1 MHRFANPARF
11 LRLASVVQPWT
22 AAITFLLIGSGLYFG
37 LVASPA
43 DYQQGETVR
52 IMYVHV
58 PSAWVAMAAY
68 SSMAIASAMALI
80 WKHPLADLIAKS
92 ASPIGAAFTFVCLV
106 TGSLWG
112 KPMWGTWWVWD
123 ARLTSM
129 LILFF
134 LYLGHMALLN
144 AFDDP
149 ARGMKAAA
157 ILALAGFVNVPV
169 IKFSVDWWNTLHQPA
184 SVTRMGMPKIDPT
197 MLLPLLLM
205 GVGFT
210 MFFVTLLLLRVR
222 LEIVAAKIRSIRLTQ
237 IHGGVGVLSSGEAV
251 N

>member
-1 MHRFANPARF
+1 MSFFSQRLANPTRF
-11 LRLASVVQPWT
+11 LRLATALIPWC
-22 AAITFLLIGSGLYFG
+22 AAATLLLLAAGLYFA
-37 LVASPA
+37 LFASPA

-58 PSAWVAMAAY
+58 PSAWLAMAGY
-68 SSMAIASAMALI
+68 STLAICSAIGLI
-80 WKHPLADLIAKS
+80 WKHPLADLTAKS
-92 ASPIGAAFTFVCLV
+92 ASPVGAAFAFLCLV

-112 KPMWGTWWVWD
+112 KPMWGTWWAWD

-144 AFDDP
+144 AFDDA
-149 ARGMKAAA
+149 ARGARAAA

-184 SVTRMGMPKIDPT
+184 SVSRMGMPTIDPR

-205 GVGFT
+205 ALGYSFFFT
-210 MFFVTLLLLRVR
+210 TILLLRVKG
-222 LEIVAAKIRSIRLTQ
+222 EILGAKIRTLRLNQIRAAQ
-237 IHGGVGVLSSGEAV
+237 E
-251 N
+251 